1 MKSFF
6 AVVVTLGML
15 LSASACSGDKGSG
28 KPLASVSQPVASQAA
43 PASGPIFRTV
53 TPQEAQAMI
62 AQRKELLV
70 IDVRGPEEL
79 REGFIAGSQLV
90 PFWDIAKGQKTLP
103 TDHPLLLVC
112 AVGGRSYA
120 VGQYLAQK
128 SYREVYN
135 LQGGIDNWKRAG
147 LPLQYP

>member
-6 AVVVTLGML
+6 AVVVALGML
-15 LSASACSGDKGSG
+15 FSASACSGDKGSG
-28 KPLASVSQPVASQAA
+28 KEVGPVSRPVASLTT
-43 PASGPIFRTV
+43 PASGPVFRAV

-62 AQRKELLV
+62 AQRKDLVV
-70 IDVRGPEEL
+70 IDVRNPEEL
-79 REGFIAGSQLV
+79 KEGFIAGSQLI
-90 PFWDIAKGQKTLP
+90 PFWEIAKGQKTLP
-103 TDHPLLLVC
+103 NDHPLLLVC

-128 SYREVYN
+128 GYPEVYN

>member
-6 AVVVTLGML
+6 AVVVALGML
-15 LSASACSGDKGSG
+15 FSASACSGEKGSG
-28 KPLASVSQPVASQAA
+28 KAPGSVSQPVAPVAA

-53 TPQEAQAMI
+53 SPQEAQAMI
-62 AQRKELLV
+62 TQRKNLLL

-79 REGFIAGSQLV
+79 KEGFIAGSQLV
-90 PFWDIAKGQKTLP
+90 PFWDIAKGLKTLP
-103 TDHPLLLVC
+103 LDRPLLLIC

-120 VGQYLAQK
+120 VGQYLYQK
-128 SYREVYN
+128 SYPEVYN

-147 LPLQYP
+147 LPVQFP